1 MNTSKNKQNFQAY
14 YLRDVHRRF
23 SLLPQIVY
31 AGFLNEKQQRVKRMF
46 DTCSFSFVLSG
57 TGTYIHRGRVIRVMA
72 PCLLL
77 QWPGELMDYGP
88 DKAWDEAFLSYS
100 VDEFENFKRAKLI
113 DTDNPVIPISDLE
126 SVHLQIARLQQL
138 LHQSTLDADKIDEC
152 AYSLFL
158 AARTSTHGDTQAS
171 VRIARLEKFLS
182 DKIGVPIDC
191 EALAKE
197 FGMSL
202 SSLRRYWRLYHS
214 QETFQD
220 FRDSVFKSRACRML
234 VETDKPINAIAS
246 ELNFADPFYFSRKF
260 TALIG
265 VSPSEYRHVNRIDL

>member
-138 LHQSTLDADKIDEC
+138 LHQSTFDADKIDEC

-171 VRIARLEKFLS
+171 ARIARLEKFLS